1 MEHQSLTIPIY
12 RLIRDSQQMVWILK
26 GNSLIAVPFSNN
38 VKPVSLSTI
47 ACRDAGIYDEKK
59 GTPFYLGVKDQ
70 NLCLYCTEIRGQPT
84 LQLKEKDIM
93 NLYFE
98 AKGQPPFLFFH
109 IEEGSTFVFQSFSCP
124 GWFLATSSTVGQ
136 SVTLTKQ
143 RGQTQST
150 NFYLED
156 ENNI

>member
-1 MEHQSLTIPIY
+1 
-12 RLIRDSQQMVWILK
+12 
-26 GNSLIAVPFSNN
+26 
-38 VKPVSLSTI
+38 
-47 ACRDAGIYDEKK
+47 
-59 GTPFYLGVKDQ
+59 
-70 NLCLYCTEIRGQPT
+70 
-84 LQLKEKDIM
+84 M

-109 IEEGSTFVFQSFSCP
+109 IEEGSTFVFQSFSRP